1 MDEQVVDIDDLE
13 NEVVLPGKPVKVIP
27 VSDVKAYLLD
37 FNTGKHFTKNID
49 CLVVLQ
55 KKRNSPYSL
64 QYVLCNQAGEFK
76 LVTSYA
82 NFLCVTKGDD
92 LPPQDYLE
100 ALKHEVAAEYEKKLQ
115 SNP

>member
-1 MDEQVVDIDDLE
+1 MDAGIIETETIDTD
-13 NEVVLPGKPVKVIP
+13 EVVLPGKPVKVIP

-49 CLVVLQ
+49 CMVVLQ

-76 LVTSYA
+76 VVTDYA
-82 NFLCVTKGDD
+82 NFLCVVKGDD
-92 LPPQDYLE
+92 EMTTEYLE
-100 ALKHEVAAEYEKKLQ
+100 ALKREVAAEYEKKLHQ
-115 SNP
+115 T